1 MTKHSALLLVDIQF
15 DFLEGGAL
23 AVSDSNEILIPVIA
37 LAESFE
43 TIILTQ
49 DWHPAGHKSFAAS
62 HDGKKP
68 YDTVLWKDRPEV
80 LWPDHCIQHTHG
92 AELHPSV
99 LNLHP
104 AAIIQKGT
112 YPETDSYSAF
122 FDNHREQRT
131 DLEEW
136 LKQHDI
142 RHLVVAGL
150 ATDFCVLYTVKD
162 ALELG
167 LTVDVFT
174 PGCRAVNLVP
184 GDEKKAIEEMK
195 SAGAGIRHMI

>member
-1 MTKHSALLLVDIQF
+1 MTKHSALLLVDIQY
-15 DFLEGGAL
+15 DFLERGAL
-23 AVSDSNEILIPVIA
+23 AVSGSNEILAPIMAVA
-37 LAESFE
+37 KSFD

-68 YDTVLWKDRPEV
+68 YDTVLWKGKTEV
-80 LWPDHCIQHTHG
+80 LWPDHCIQNTKG
-92 AELHPSV
+92 AELHPSL
-99 LNLHP
+99 LNLNP

-112 YPETDSYSAF
+112 HPETDSYSAF

-136 LKQHDI
+136 LKKHDI
-142 RHLVVAGL
+142 RHLVITGL

-174 PGCRAVNLVP
+174 PGCRAVNLMP
-184 GDEKKAIEEMK
+184 GDEKKAVEEMK
-195 SAGAGIRHMI
+195 SSRAGIRQMI